1 MAKGTSIIFLCA
13 VAMAASLAATAP
25 KAASDGDCTNSP
37 VEAVVTLPAPLSKW
51 AQIAC
56 TPFGHVL
63 TSHEG
68 WIWVWPD
75 GTGTVFIPSQMV
87 ARDPAPLGNTS
98 YFTNIEMTK
107 VAGEEFDEAYDI
119 FRRGLEQNAV
129 KPEIPCGFIS
139 SITTPMPGECPAPRT
154 FVFAIRDS
162 WSWTRRTNRNRGS
175 PRSKTEN
182 IIQIAAALTCGEIR
196 TFACLTA

>member
-1 MAKGTSIIFLCA
+1 MKRGPFMAKGTSIIFLCA

-129 KPEIPCGFIS
+129 KPDGYRVDLTSVSGNTMRLYFFDYDTYAWGMS
-139 SITTPMPGECPAPRT
+139 CP
-154 FVFAIRDS
+154 
-162 WSWTRRTNRNRGS
+162 
-175 PRSKTEN
+175 EN
-182 IIQIAAALTCGEIR
+182 ICVRDTRFMVMDKAHKPQPRQPSI
-196 TFACLTA
+196 